1 MKKTHGTRNIIPEKI
16 IIDGMN
22 PILIVFGLI
31 NKVKKNETKSIKKRY
46 PKNLILSLRI
56 IFDW

>member
-1 MKKTHGTRNIIPEKI
+1 MKNIIPEKI